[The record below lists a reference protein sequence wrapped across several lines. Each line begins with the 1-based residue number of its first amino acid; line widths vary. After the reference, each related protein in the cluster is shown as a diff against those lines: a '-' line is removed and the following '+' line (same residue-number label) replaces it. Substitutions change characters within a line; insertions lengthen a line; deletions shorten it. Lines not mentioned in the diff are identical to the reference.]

1 MNFRKNYIEKQVAS
15 HYVDKLDKLK
25 TLYED
30 NTITEDDYNQ
40 KVNEINDEMK
50 KEIKKKNLVIVIP
63 TMIFALILL
72 LISIIFYLKYV

>member
-72 LISIIFYLKYV
+72 LISIMFYLKYV